1 MKKILIILMLILI
14 SGCGEMQQIKECV
27 PASCCHPT
35 GCVLIE
41 DKPDCKGMICTMECK
56 PGTLDCGQGHCEYIN
71 GKCEAVLNG

>member
-1 MKKILIILMLILI
+1 MKKILIILMLVLV
-14 SGCGEMQQIKECV
+14 SGCSQIKECV